1 MATYRPTRN
10 VEASVIDYLQ
20 SIFAMSGGWSNVVI
34 EKTFAKIY
42 GTQVDSNKQQAAIC
56 VRVLSSKLPKSEI
69 GSNAIQRYPLVMI
82 DIFATSDGQ
91 REDMKDYIIQY
102 MKYGCPYYQ
111 YQVSG
116 NLITSKVQTGYLRA
130 VTIDDTPVNFN
141 TDKSSLAVLDR
152 YRHALSISMTTG
164 QVEE

>member
-56 VRVLSSKLPKSEI
+56 VRVLSSKLPKS
-69 GSNAIQRYPLVMI
+69 
-82 DIFATSDGQ
+82 
-91 REDMKDYIIQY
+91 
-102 MKYGCPYYQ
+102 
-111 YQVSG
+111 
-116 NLITSKVQTGYLRA
+116 
-130 VTIDDTPVNFN
+130 
-141 TDKSSLAVLDR
+141 
-152 YRHALSISMTTG
+152 
-164 QVEE
+164 

>member
-1 MATYRPTRN
+1 
-10 VEASVIDYLQ
+10 
-20 SIFAMSGGWSNVVI
+20 
-34 EKTFAKIY
+34 
-42 GTQVDSNKQQAAIC
+42 
-56 VRVLSSKLPKSEI
+56 
-69 GSNAIQRYPLVMI
+69 
-82 DIFATSDGQ
+82 
-91 REDMKDYIIQY
+91 MKDYIIQY

-116 NLITSKVQTGYLRA
+116 NSITSKVQTGYLRA